1 MNELKIEDLTCYR
14 GENLVLKDLN
24 TKIKSGETVVI
35 RGSNGSGKT
44 TFLRALSNFIKSYN
58 GKIFF
63 NDKNVLED
71 SNYRYSFNFVG
82 QKNSLKDNLSVKNN
96 LRLWEIIYQKK
107 ISYSRIL
114 EEFNIT
120 HLLERDVASLSDGQ
134 KKCISL
140 LRLNFIESKIWYLDE
155 PFVYLDEEN
164 SQKLIQKIKNFNA
177 NNGIVIITS
186 NINLQNTFKNEIKI

>member
-24 TKIKSGETVVI
+24 TKLKSGETLVI
-35 RGSNGSGKT
+35 RGRNGSGKT
-44 TFLRALSNFIKSYN
+44 TLLRALSNFIKSYN
-58 GKIFF
+58 GTIFF

-71 SNYRYSFNFVG
+71 TNYRHSFNFVG

-96 LRLWEIIYQKK
+96 LKLWEIIYQKN
-107 ISYSRIL
+107 ISYSKLL
-114 EEFNIT
+114 EDFNMS
-120 HLLERDVASLSDGQ
+120 HLVERDVASLSDGQ

-140 LRLNFIESKIWYLDE
+140 LRLNFTESKIWFLDE
-155 PFVYLDEEN
+155 PFVFLDEEN
-164 SQKLIQKIKNFNA
+164 SQILIQKIKNFNT

-186 NINLQNTFKNEIKI
+186 NINLQNTFTNEIKI